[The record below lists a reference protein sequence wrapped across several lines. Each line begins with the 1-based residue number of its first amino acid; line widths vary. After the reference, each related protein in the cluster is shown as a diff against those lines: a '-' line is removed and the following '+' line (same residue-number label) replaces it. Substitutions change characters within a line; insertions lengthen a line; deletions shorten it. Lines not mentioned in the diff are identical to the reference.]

1 MDYWTRLNV
10 EESSRVAKTN
20 WRAKEGKKKHTHTHT
35 HKANERTNALGGT
48 RKKKWRESWRTRRAR
63 LFDSLKRGGQVYAN
77 FVFLVCECVCE
88 RRPFTE
94 REPEKSKSN
103 SNSNN
108 NRWENDLKKKTKK

>member
-20 WRAKEGKKKHTHTHT
+20 WRAKEGKKNTHT

-77 FVFLVCECVCE
+77 FVFLVCECVCVCVCETSIHRE
-88 RRPFTE
+88 RTRKIKIQQQQQQQPMG
-94 REPEKSKSN
+94 K
-103 SNSNN
+103 
-108 NRWENDLKKKTKK
+108 